1 MKNTQNV
8 ESAIRIIRGSVEY
21 EVKRGIL
28 EVRDWRGIN
37 GSFKLDLNK
46 LDAETFEA
54 LQPDVEDEE
63 DWN

>member
-8 ESAIRIIRGSVEY
+8 ENAKMIAKGSIEY
-21 EVKRGIL
+21 EVKCGIL
-28 EVRDWRGIN
+28 EIRDYYGIH

-54 LQPDVEDEE
+54 LQPDEEDEE